1 MATTRAAAT
10 INGQM
15 TTTQAT
21 TQGYV
26 EGLVV
31 KNAFETAIKSLVDA
45 KNLFTTKRTL
55 QGEDGDAV
63 RKITYTYEGGVVDAD
78 TGEVIPAADRGKLSY
93 KVQELR
99 IKPFK
104 QAFDVTDKMKR
115 QNSNVLTMMS
125 QGNAEVTYNYINDS
139 FYTALRSLT
148 KSHTYTTFNWDAVED
163 ALATLNLESRE
174 GMFLLV
180 SPKMYSQ
187 LKKSAEVKA
196 AQNGEIIFSGQLK
209 TVDGLAIVTSNK
221 LGDDEALIASKD
233 TVVFEC
239 KSDATVST
247 DVYNELE
254 KTTYI
259 TKFAGIV
266 YVDNE
271 KKAIKFTKQA

>member
-1 MATTRAAAT
+1 MAAT
-10 INGQM
+10 INGKV
-15 TTTQAT
+15 AT
-21 TQGYV
+21 TQETQQGYI

-31 KNAFETAIKSLVDA
+31 KSAFETKIDSLVNA

-55 QGEDGDAV
+55 QGEDGDLI

-78 TGEVIPAADRGKLSY
+78 TGAVVPSKDRGKLSH
-93 KVQELR
+93 KIQELR

-115 QNSNVLTMMS
+115 QNSNVLTLMS
-125 QGNAEVTYNYINDS
+125 EGNAEVTYNFINDS
-139 FYTALRSLT
+139 FYEALKTIT
-148 KSHTYTTFNWDAVED
+148 KAHTYTTFNWDAVED

-187 LKKSAEVKA
+187 LKKSPEVKA
-196 AQNGEIIFSGQLK
+196 AQNGEIIFSGQVR
-209 TVDGLAIVTSNK
+209 TVDGLSIVVSNK
-221 LGDDEALIASKD
+221 VGAEEAYIASKD

-239 KSDATVST
+239 KEDASVST

-254 KTTYI
+254 KVTYI

-266 YVDNE
+266 YLDNE
-271 KKAIKFTKQA
+271 KKAIKFTKQLG

>member
-1 MATTRAAAT
+1 MAVT
-10 INGQM
+10 INGKV
-15 TTTQAT
+15 TTTQEAQ
-21 TQGYV
+21 QGYI

-31 KNAFETAIKSLVDA
+31 KSAFETKIDSLVNA

-55 QGEDGDAV
+55 QGEDGDLI

-78 TGEVIPAADRGKLSY
+78 TGEVVPAENRGKLSH
-93 KVQELR
+93 KIQELR

-115 QNSNVLTMMS
+115 QNSNVLTLMS
-125 QGNAEVTYNYINDS
+125 EGNAETTYNFINDS
-139 FYTALRSLT
+139 FYETLKTITKAHKYTA
-148 KSHTYTTFNWDAVED
+148 FNWDAVED

-180 SPKMYSQ
+180 SPKMYSA
-187 LKKSAEVKA
+187 LKKSPEVKA
-196 AQNGEIIFSGQLK
+196 AQNGEIIFSGQVR
-209 TVDGLAIVTSNK
+209 TVDGLSIVVSNK
-221 LGDDEALIASKD
+221 VGDEEAYIASKD

-239 KSDATVST
+239 KEDATVST

-254 KTTYI
+254 KVTYI

-266 YVDNE
+266 YLDNE
-271 KKAIKFTKQA
+271 KKAIKFTKQGA

>member
-1 MATTRAAAT
+1 MAAT
-10 INGQM
+10 INGKV
-15 TTTQAT
+15 AT
-21 TQGYV
+21 TQETQQGYI

-31 KNAFETAIKSLVDA
+31 KSAFETKIYSLVNA

-55 QGEDGDAV
+55 QGEDGDLI

-78 TGEVIPAADRGKLSY
+78 TGAVVPSSDRGKLSH
-93 KVQELR
+93 KIQELR

-104 QAFDVTDKMKR
+104 QAFDITDKMKR
-115 QNSNVLTMMS
+115 QNSNVLTLMS
-125 QGNAEVTYNYINDS
+125 EGNAEVTYNFINDS
-139 FYTALRSLT
+139 FYATLKTIT
-148 KSHTYTTFNWDAVED
+148 KTHNYTTFNWDAVED

-187 LKKSAEVKA
+187 LKKSPEVKA
-196 AQNGEIIFSGQLK
+196 AQNGEIIFSGQVR
-209 TVDGLAIVTSNK
+209 TVDGLSIVVSNK
-221 LGDDEALIASKD
+221 VGAEEAYIASKD

-239 KSDATVST
+239 KEDASVST

-254 KTTYI
+254 KVTYI

-266 YVDNE
+266 YLDNE
-271 KKAIKFTKQA
+271 KKAIKFTKQAA